1 MMHFP
6 RHNSSKFQ
14 WYFHSTVGCSGNVIK
29 AKSSNVLVI
38 EIILVFFYQKQC
50 LFVNSGKNDI
60 ASVFPVSVNLNSHHV
75 PVSQVLKYNS
85 GLSPKAMIKEK

>member
-50 LFVNSGKNDI
+50 LFDI